1 MNDLF
6 RLTAREAVARLG
18 AGEISPLDLID
29 AAAARIAETD
39 EAVNAMPTLCLDR
52 ARERAKALMAAP
64 PAAPGGDYL
73 YGLPIAVKDL
83 TDVAGVRTTY
93 GSPIYADHVP
103 ETSDLSIRHLEA
115 KGAVVIGKSNTP
127 EFGAGSNTFNEVF
140 GTTTNPWDTTT
151 TCGGSSGGSAA
162 ALAAGQVWL
171 ATGSDLGGS
180 LRIPAS
186 FCGVVGLR
194 PSPGRVG
201 HGPSALPF
209 ETMPVQGPMGRTVGD
224 VALLL
229 DAMAGQFAADPLSQ
243 PAPATPFLA
252 AVDAPAAP
260 GRVAFSPDLGIVPV
274 DREVREIC
282 AAAAARFAEFGA
294 AVAEDCIDFTGAGD
308 TFQVLRAAQ
317 FAAGKAPLLETYRGQ
332 LKPDVI
338 WNIEKGLALTADEI
352 GRAMRQRAALY
363 ARTCT
368 FFETY
373 DLLLCPTVLTPPFD
387 HLVRYLTEID
397 GTEFDNYVDW
407 LAMTFAITLTT
418 CPAISVP
425 CGFTAAG
432 LPVGLQIMA
441 PMHGEAALLSAAA
454 LFEQAAGLAKLT
466 PIDPR
471 PAARPAA

>member
-1 MNDLF
+1 MHELI

-18 AGEISPLDLID
+18 SGEITPLDLID

-39 EAVNAMPTLCLDR
+39 AAVNAMPTLCLER
-52 ARERAKALMAAP
+52 ARDRAKALMSAP
-64 PAAPGGDYL
+64 PPAPGADYL
-73 YGLPIAVKDL
+73 HGLPIAVKDL

-93 GSPIYADHVP
+93 GSPIYADNIP
-103 ETSDLSIRHLEA
+103 EASDLSISHLEA

-209 ETMPVQGPMGRTVGD
+209 ETMPVHGPMGRTVGD

-229 DAMAGQFAADPLSQ
+229 DAQVGQFVEDPLSL
-243 PAPATPFLA
+243 PAPAKSFVA

-260 GRVAFSPDLGIVPV
+260 GRVAFSADLGIVPV

-282 AAAAARFAEFGA
+282 TAAAARFAEFGA
-294 AVAEDCIDFTGAGD
+294 TVEDDCIDFSGAGD
-308 TFQVLRAAQ
+308 TFQALRAAQ
-317 FAAGKAPLLETYRGQ
+317 FAAAKAPLLESHRDQ

-338 WNIEKGLALTADEI
+338 WNIETGLALTADEI
-352 GRAMRQRAALY
+352 GRAMRERAALY
-363 ARTCT
+363 HRSAE

-387 HLVRYLTEID
+387 HRIRYLTEID
-397 GTEFDNYVDW
+397 GTAFDNYVDW
-407 LAMTFAITLTT
+407 LVMTFAITLTT

-441 PMHGEAALLSAAA
+441 PIRGEAALLSAAA
-454 LFEQAAGLAKLT
+454 LFEQAVGLGAET

-471 PAARPAA
+471 AAARPAA